1 MPDGLWSFASCLHSS
16 KREPAANWLTRIQ
29 ELLCRGALPPE
40 GRRNPS
46 WGTLTLCSRGATF
59 AINTR
64 CLHPGWS
71 VNVGTDSSVRINRLL
86 ANWGQG
92 NEEARE
98 ALIPMVYSELRRQA
112 RRYLRGER
120 PDHTLESAALVNEA
134 YLRLVRQEAP
144 QWQNRAHFFGV
155 AAQLMRHILVDHA
168 RNRLAAK
175 RGAGAPRLAIDPE
188 LVPAQTPGI
197 DLVAL
202 DDALGKL
209 AALDS
214 QQARLIELRFFGGLS
229 IEEAAVVLGVSPAT
243 VKREWA
249 TARAWLRRELK
260 RYEGT

>member
-1 MPDGLWSFASCLHSS
+1 VG
-16 KREPAANWLTRIQ
+16 
-29 ELLCRGALPPE
+29 
-40 GRRNPS
+40 
-46 WGTLTLCSRGATF
+46 
-59 AINTR
+59 
-64 CLHPGWS
+64 GWRS
-71 VNVGTDSSVRINRLL
+71 NVCADSSTRINRLL
-86 ANWGQG
+86 ADWGQG

-98 ALIPMVYSELRRQA
+98 ALIPMVYNELRRQA
-112 RRYLRGER
+112 RRHLRGER

-134 YLRLVRQEAP
+134 YLRLVRQDAP

-168 RNRLAAK
+168 RKRIAVK
-175 RGAGAPRLAIDPE
+175 RGAGAPLLALDPE
-188 LVPAQTPGI
+188 LAPAQKPGI

-214 QQARLIELRFFGGLS
+214 EQCRLIELRFFGGLS
-229 IEEAAVVLGVSPAT
+229 IDEAAIVLGVSPAT

-260 RYEGT
+260 RHEET